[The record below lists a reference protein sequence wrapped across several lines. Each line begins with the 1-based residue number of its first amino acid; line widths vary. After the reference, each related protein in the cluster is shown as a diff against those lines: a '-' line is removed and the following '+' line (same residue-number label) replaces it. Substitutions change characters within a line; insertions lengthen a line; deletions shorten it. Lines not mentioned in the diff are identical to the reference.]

1 VLAQNPRIFLLD
13 EPTNQLDPNHQ
24 IEALQ
29 LLRARAD
36 AGAAVIVTLHD
47 PNLAA
52 RFADH
57 ALLIGGACD
66 WRWGSV
72 AETLTSAHLSELYD
86 TRFEELD
93 AKGRRVFYQA

>member
-1 VLAQNPRIFLLD
+1 
-13 EPTNQLDPNHQ
+13 
-24 IEALQ
+24 

-57 ALLIGGACD
+57 ALLIGKAGD
-66 WRWGSV
+66 WRWGRV
-72 AETLTSAHLSELYD
+72 AETLTAAHLSELYD
-86 TRFEELD
+86 TRFDELD